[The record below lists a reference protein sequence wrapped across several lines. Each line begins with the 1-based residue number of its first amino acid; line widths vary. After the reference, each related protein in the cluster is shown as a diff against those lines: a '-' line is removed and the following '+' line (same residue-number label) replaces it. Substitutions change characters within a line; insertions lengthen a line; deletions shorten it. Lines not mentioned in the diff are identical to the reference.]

1 MDKFPRLNYRPK
13 KARPFI
19 VRYYDCSSNK
29 RTSRSFSARMD
40 AMQFLAEMG
49 GEGKDRA
56 SYYEIS
62 TAEKDMLIRL
72 KRECFI
78 RGMEL
83 CELETSF
90 TQLIRTKPAYDKTLI
105 ECVGE
110 YLKDCDSRKI
120 RAATI
125 RYYRQKLNLLMNM
138 YSPRIFISSITS
150 EMLESF
156 INGKGSREHNK
167 RVISAFYA
175 YLMRKRILSE
185 NPLLRVVSPRNRRR
199 RRIPGILTV
208 AQTIRLFQELPE
220 SCVAAF
226 ALMTF
231 FGIRPQEITS
241 ETKERTL
248 RTEDIDI
255 KTRSI
260 KIPEETAKMGN
271 WRNISNLPETA
282 WSWLEAYM
290 PKEGP
295 IFPYSYATYRRIQKL
310 LSVKIPKD
318 GLRHSMASYGY
329 HELGIETTVEILGQE
344 SGYEVFK
351 RHYKAMV
358 SPDDAKAFFSISPD
372 IRDGLPK
379 TKIKQM
385 PYRGLVG
392 EIEENIKF
400 LDKAKKQ

>member
-1 MDKFPRLNYRPK
+1 MAKAKSGLPLTKFQQPK
-13 KARPFI
+13 
-19 VRYYDCSSNK
+19 
-29 RTSRSFSARMD
+29 
-40 AMQFLAEMG
+40 
-49 GEGKDRA
+49 
-56 SYYEIS
+56 
-62 TAEKDMLIRL
+62 KDMLIRL

-90 TQLIRTKPAYDKTLI
+90 TQLIRAKPAYDQTLI
-105 ECVGE
+105 ECVEE
-110 YLKDCDSRKI
+110 YLKDCDLRKI
-120 RAATI
+120 CAATI

-150 EMLESF
+150 EMLEAF
-156 INGKGSREHNK
+156 INDKGSREHNK

-185 NPLLRVVSPRNRRR
+185 NPLLRVVNPRNRRR
-199 RRIPGILTV
+199 HRVPGILTV

-220 SCVAAF
+220 SCVVAF

-231 FGIRPQEITS
+231 FGVRPQEIAS
-241 ETKERTL
+241 ETKARTL
-248 RTEDIDI
+248 RAEDIDI

-282 WSWLEAYM
+282 WRIYAKRGAY
-290 PKEGP
+290 
-295 IFPYSYATYRRIQKL
+295 FPYSYATYRRIRKL
-310 LSVKIPKD
+310 LSVKMPKD
-318 GLRHSMASYGY
+318 GLRHSMALYGY

-351 RHYKAMV
+351 RYYKAMV
-358 SPDDAKAFFSISPD
+358 IPADAKAFFSISPD

-379 TKIKQM
+379 AKSKQV

-392 EIEENIKF
+392 EIRKTLNFWISRR
-400 LDKAKKQ
+400 

>member
-19 VRYYDCSSNK
+19 VRYYDSASNK

-40 AMQFLAEMG
+40 AMQFLAELG
-49 GEGKDRA
+49 GEGKERA
-56 SYYEIS
+56 SSYEIS
-62 TAEKDMLIRL
+62 TAEKDMLMRL

-138 YSPRIFISSITS
+138 YPPRIFISSITS

-185 NPLLRVVSPRNRRR
+185 NPLLKVVNPRNRRR
-199 RRIPGILTV
+199 HRIPGILTV

-231 FGIRPQEITS
+231 FGVRPQEITS

-248 RTEDIDI
+248 RAEDIDI

-260 KIPEETAKMGN
+260 KIPEETAK
-271 WRNISNLPETA
+271 W
-282 WSWLEAYM
+282 
-290 PKEGP
+290 
-295 IFPYSYATYRRIQKL
+295 ATGAIYQ
-310 LSVKIPKD
+310 
-318 GLRHSMASYGY
+318 
-329 HELGIETTVEILGQE
+329 
-344 SGYEVFK
+344 
-351 RHYKAMV
+351 
-358 SPDDAKAFFSISPD
+358 ISPK
-372 IRDGLPK
+372 RLGVGLK
-379 TKIKQM
+379 HICQK
-385 PYRGLVG
+385 RGLFSRIRTQPTEG
-392 EIEENIKF
+392 YGSF
-400 LDKAKKQ
+400 LA

>member
-19 VRYYDCSSNK
+19 VRYYDGSSNK

-49 GEGKDRA
+49 GEGKERA
-56 SYYEIS
+56 SSYEIS

-72 KRECFI
+72 KRECFL

-90 TQLIRTKPAYDKTLI
+90 TQLIRAKPAYDQTLI
-105 ECVGE
+105 ECIEE

-226 ALMTF
+226 ALMAF
-231 FGIRPQEITS
+231 FGVRRRKLQ
-241 ETKERTL
+241 
-248 RTEDIDI
+248 
-255 KTRSI
+255 
-260 KIPEETAKMGN
+260 AK
-271 WRNISNLPETA
+271 
-282 WSWLEAYM
+282 
-290 PKEGP
+290 
-295 IFPYSYATYRRIQKL
+295 QK
-310 LSVKIPKD
+310 SA
-318 GLRHSMASYGY
+318 H
-329 HELGIETTVEILGQE
+329 
-344 SGYEVFK
+344 
-351 RHYKAMV
+351 
-358 SPDDAKAFFSISPD
+358 
-372 IRDGLPK
+372 
-379 TKIKQM
+379 
-385 PYRGLVG
+385 
-392 EIEENIKF
+392 
-400 LDKAKKQ
+400 

>member
-19 VRYYDCSSNK
+19 VRYYDSASNK

-40 AMQFLAEMG
+40 AMQFLAELG
-49 GEGKDRA
+49 GEGKERA
-56 SYYEIS
+56 SSYEIS

-185 NPLLRVVSPRNRRR
+185 NPLLKVVNPRNRRR
-199 RRIPGILTV
+199 HRIPGIL
-208 AQTIRLFQELPE
+208 TIRLFQELPE

-231 FGIRPQEITS
+231 FGVRPQEITS

-248 RTEDIDI
+248 RAEDIDI

-282 WSWLEAYM
+282 WRWLEAYM

-295 IFPYSYATYRRIQKL
+295 IFPYSYATYRRIRKL

-329 HELGIETTVEILGQE
+329 HELGIETTVEILGLE

-358 SPDDAKAFFSISPD
+358 TPDDAKAFFSISPD

>member
-19 VRYYDCSSNK
+19 VRYYDSASNK

-40 AMQFLAEMG
+40 AMQFLAELG
-49 GEGKDRA
+49 GEGKERA
-56 SYYEIS
+56 SSYEIS

-185 NPLLRVVSPRNRRR
+185 NPLLKVVNPRNRRR
-199 RRIPGILTV
+199 HRIPVILTV

-231 FGIRPQEITS
+231 FGVRPQEITS

-248 RTEDIDI
+248 RAEDIDI
-255 KTRSI
+255 ITRSI

-358 SPDDAKAFFSISPD
+358 SPDYAKAFLVYRQIYATGF
-372 IRDGLPK
+372 PK
-379 TKIKQM
+379 PKSSKCPIADWSEK
-385 PYRGLVG
+385 
-392 EIEENIKF
+392 
-400 LDKAKKQ
+400 

>member
-1 MDKFPRLNYRPK
+1 
-13 KARPFI
+13 
-19 VRYYDCSSNK
+19 
-29 RTSRSFSARMD
+29 
-40 AMQFLAEMG
+40 
-49 GEGKDRA
+49 
-56 SYYEIS
+56 
-62 TAEKDMLIRL
+62 MLIRL

-156 INGKGSREHNK
+156 INGKDSREHNK

-185 NPLLRVVSPRNRRR
+185 NPLLKVVNPRNRRR
-199 RRIPGILTV
+199 HRIPGILTV

-226 ALMTF
+226 ALMAF
-231 FGIRPQEITS
+231 FGVRPSTGNY
-241 ETKERTL
+241 KRNK
-248 RTEDIDI
+248 RAHTE
-255 KTRSI
+255 
-260 KIPEETAKMGN
+260 G
-271 WRNISNLPETA
+271 
-282 WSWLEAYM
+282 
-290 PKEGP
+290 G
-295 IFPYSYATYRRIQKL
+295 
-310 LSVKIPKD
+310 
-318 GLRHSMASYGY
+318 GY
-329 HELGIETTVEILGQE
+329 
-344 SGYEVFK
+344 
-351 RHYKAMV
+351 
-358 SPDDAKAFFSISPD
+358 
-372 IRDGLPK
+372 
-379 TKIKQM
+379 
-385 PYRGLVG
+385 
-392 EIEENIKF
+392 
-400 LDKAKKQ
+400 

>member
-1 MDKFPRLNYRPK
+1 MRFAKDTRSHDTLLQAETKFAYEYVFAAHIYFVNY
-13 KARPFI
+13 
-19 VRYYDCSSNK
+19 K
-29 RTSRSFSARMD
+29 RNA
-40 AMQFLAEMG
+40 G
-49 GEGKDRA
+49 
-56 SYYEIS
+56 
-62 TAEKDMLIRL
+62 
-72 KRECFI
+72 
-78 RGMEL
+78 
-83 CELETSF
+83 
-90 TQLIRTKPAYDKTLI
+90 
-105 ECVGE
+105 
-110 YLKDCDSRKI
+110 
-120 RAATI
+120 
-125 RYYRQKLNLLMNM
+125 
-138 YSPRIFISSITS
+138 
-150 EMLESF
+150 F

-185 NPLLRVVSPRNRRR
+185 NPLLKVVNPRNRRR
-199 RRIPGILTV
+199 HRIPGILTV

-231 FGIRPQEITS
+231 FGVRPQEITS

-248 RTEDIDI
+248 RAEDIDI

-271 WRNISNLPETA
+271 WLNISNLPETA
-282 WSWLEAYM
+282 WRWLEAYM

-295 IFPYSYATYRRIQKL
+295 IFPYSYATYRRIRKL

-318 GLRHSMASYGY
+318 GLRHSMASHGY

-344 SGYEVFK
+344 SGYEAFK

-392 EIEENIKF
+392 EIEEKHKIF
-400 LDKAKKQ
+400 G

>member
-1 MDKFPRLNYRPK
+1 MTAPPISAHRAHLAQEWTPCNFWRKWAAKAKSGLPLTKFQQPK
-13 KARPFI
+13 
-19 VRYYDCSSNK
+19 
-29 RTSRSFSARMD
+29 
-40 AMQFLAEMG
+40 
-49 GEGKDRA
+49 
-56 SYYEIS
+56 
-62 TAEKDMLIRL
+62 KDMLIRL

-90 TQLIRTKPAYDKTLI
+90 TQLIRAKPAYDQTLI
-105 ECVGE
+105 ECVEE
-110 YLKDCDSRKI
+110 YLKDCDLRKI

-156 INGKGSREHNK
+156 INDKGSREHNK

-185 NPLLRVVSPRNRRR
+185 NPLLRVVNPCNRSRH
-199 RRIPGILTV
+199 RIPGILTV

-220 SCVAAF
+220 SCVVAF

-231 FGIRPQEITS
+231 FGVRPQEIAS
-241 ETKERTL
+241 ETKARTL
-248 RTEDIDI
+248 RAEDIDI

-282 WSWLEAYM
+282 WRWLEVYM
-290 PKEGP
+290 PKEAN
-295 IFPYSYATYRRIQKL
+295 FPVFVRNL
-310 LSVKIPKD
+310 PKD
-318 GLRHSMASYGY
+318 TEASQRKNAKRRTAPQHGFVWIPRTRNRNYG
-329 HELGIETTVEILGQE
+329 
-344 SGYEVFK
+344 
-351 RHYKAMV
+351 
-358 SPDDAKAFFSISPD
+358 
-372 IRDGLPK
+372 
-379 TKIKQM
+379 
-385 PYRGLVG
+385 
-392 EIEENIKF
+392 
-400 LDKAKKQ
+400 

>member
-1 MDKFPRLNYRPK
+1 MLYPRYGTVRTGDKFYPAN
-13 KARPFI
+13 
-19 VRYYDCSSNK
+19 
-29 RTSRSFSARMD
+29 T
-40 AMQFLAEMG
+40 
-49 GEGKDRA
+49 
-56 SYYEIS
+56 
-62 TAEKDMLIRL
+62 
-72 KRECFI
+72 
-78 RGMEL
+78 
-83 CELETSF
+83 
-90 TQLIRTKPAYDKTLI
+90 TKPAYDKTLI

-156 INGKGSREHNK
+156 INGKSSREHNK

-175 YLMRKRILSE
+175 YLIRKRILSE
-185 NPLLRVVSPRNRRR
+185 NPLLRVVNPRNRSRH
-199 RRIPGILTV
+199 RIPGILTV

-220 SCVAAF
+220 SCVVAF

-231 FGIRPQEITS
+231 FGVRPQEIAS
-241 ETKERTL
+241 ETKARTL
-248 RTEDIDI
+248 RAEDIDI

-282 WSWLEAYM
+282 WRWLEVYM
-290 PKEGP
+290 PKERP
-295 IFPYSYATYRRIQKL
+295 IFPYSYATYRRIRKL
-310 LSVKIPKD
+310 LSVKMPKD

-351 RHYKAMV
+351 RYYKAMV
-358 SPDDAKAFFSISPD
+358 IPADAKAFFSISSD

-379 TKIKQM
+379 AKSKQV

-400 LDKAKKQ
+400 LGKQKMKLQN

>member
-1 MDKFPRLNYRPK
+1 MAPPTNAHRVHLAQEWTPCNFWLRWAAKAKSGHPLTKFQPPK
-13 KARPFI
+13 
-19 VRYYDCSSNK
+19 
-29 RTSRSFSARMD
+29 
-40 AMQFLAEMG
+40 
-49 GEGKDRA
+49 
-56 SYYEIS
+56 
-62 TAEKDMLIRL
+62 KDMLIRL

-90 TQLIRTKPAYDKTLI
+90 TQLIRAKPAYDQTLI
-105 ECVGE
+105 ECVEE
-110 YLKDCDSRKI
+110 YLKDCDLRKI

-156 INGKGSREHNK
+156 INDKGSREHNK

-185 NPLLRVVSPRNRRR
+185 NPLLRVVNPRNRSRH
-199 RRIPGILTV
+199 RIPGILTV

-231 FGIRPQEITS
+231 FGVRPQEITS

-248 RTEDIDI
+248 RAEDIDI

-271 WRNISNLPETA
+271 
-282 WSWLEAYM
+282 
-290 PKEGP
+290 
-295 IFPYSYATYRRIQKL
+295 
-310 LSVKIPKD
+310 
-318 GLRHSMASYGY
+318 
-329 HELGIETTVEILGQE
+329 
-344 SGYEVFK
+344 
-351 RHYKAMV
+351 
-358 SPDDAKAFFSISPD
+358 
-372 IRDGLPK
+372 
-379 TKIKQM
+379 
-385 PYRGLVG
+385 
-392 EIEENIKF
+392 
-400 LDKAKKQ
+400 